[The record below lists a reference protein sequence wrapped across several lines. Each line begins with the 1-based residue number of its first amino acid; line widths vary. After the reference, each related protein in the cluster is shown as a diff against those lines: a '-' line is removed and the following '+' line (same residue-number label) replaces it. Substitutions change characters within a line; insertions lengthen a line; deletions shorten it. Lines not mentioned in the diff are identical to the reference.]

1 MSRRVRHVRPGDRLK
16 VKASDWNSFADAANA
31 HMAQQFSGGAP
42 SDAARPGAA
51 GLVLVKN
58 ASGAA
63 RDRFDV
69 LGISGVLIDPDDS
82 EAGFLERVALSGAT
96 PDEDLHLGK
105 FVILAEPAASGAIAR
120 AWAFGACP
128 VSIDV
133 DDVDEADY
141 ADIADGVTGYLTA
154 GLTGGARILWREGG
168 TGQQWA
174 LVVTGVPSPVQPA
187 DGAEYQVWQLE
198 DIGGGV
204 LAASWDYLR
213 MHD

>member
-31 HMAQQFSGGAP
+31 HMARQFSGGARGSSAP
-42 SDAARPGAA
+42 AAA
-51 GLVLVKN
+51 GMVLVKN

-128 VSIDV
+128 VTIDV

-154 GLTGGARILWREGG
+154 GLTGGARILWRDGG

-174 LVVTGVPSPVQPA
+174 VVLIGIPSPVQPT
-187 DGAEYQVWQLE
+187 DGSEYQLWQLE

-204 LAASWDYLR
+204 LAGTWEWAR
-213 MHD
+213 MHS